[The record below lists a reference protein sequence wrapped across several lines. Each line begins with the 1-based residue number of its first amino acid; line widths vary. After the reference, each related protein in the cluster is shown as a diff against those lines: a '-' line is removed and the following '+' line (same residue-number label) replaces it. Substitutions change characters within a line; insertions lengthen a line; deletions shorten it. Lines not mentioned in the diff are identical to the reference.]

1 MFKLKKFNNLNSQY
15 SKHLYKGLKGFFMKM
30 SHNNLE
36 NFESKKK
43 ISKVLEIGAGSMP
56 HYNFIEHNYE
66 EYHILEV
73 SKVSKKY
80 IKKEKNIFFK
90 LYNGSKIPYENN
102 TFDRIIICH
111 CLEHIVFP
119 EIFIDEMM
127 SKLKKKGILSISL
140 PCDPGLAWRIS
151 SFLLGKRI
159 SSKTY
164 KINSKTINYL
174 NAIEHVNSVFNLISI
189 IKYKFNHS
197 IKESYL
203 PFYVKNADL
212 NLFYNV
218 HIYKK

>member
-1 MFKLKKFNNLNSQY
+1 MFKLKKFNNLNNLY
-15 SKHLYKGLKGFFMKM
+15 SENLYKGLKGFFMKM

-36 NFESKKK
+36 KFKSKKQ
-43 ISKVLEIGAGSMP
+43 ISKILEIGAGSMP
-56 HYNFIEHNYE
+56 HYNFIKHKYD
-66 EYHILEV
+66 EYHILEI
-73 SKVSKKY
+73 SRESLKY
-80 IKKEKNIFFK
+80 IKKKNIIFK
-90 LYNGSKIPYENN
+90 VYNGSQIPYENN

-111 CLEHIVFP
+111 CLEHIVHP

-127 SKLKKKGILSISL
+127 SKLKKNGVLSISL

-151 SFLLGKRI
+151 SFLLGRKI
-159 SSKTY
+159 TSNKY

-174 NAIEHVNSVFNLISI
+174 NAIEHVNSIFNLISI

-212 NLFYNV
+212 NLFYNI